1 MKTSLHFSFPCES
14 IATMKLSQHSKG
26 LLLTFVAVL
35 ILSPD
40 ALLVRLIRCDIWT
53 LLFWR
58 CFLTAIVMSL
68 FLLIRYR
75 SRFFYSFYATGRTG
89 LLLALDITFG
99 SLLFINSL
107 KQTTAANALIILA
120 AAPIVSS
127 LLSWIFLREAIPRH
141 TKIAICTCFGGI
153 LLIFSGSLENGLL
166 LGDLMALGATVMW
179 GANIV
184 IIRSG
189 KDVNMIPAN
198 VLGNLSV
205 VLVVLLLGA
214 QPLAVTTGEASLLL
228 LLGGVVLP
236 ISFAMI
242 TFSPRYLQAPEVS
255 LILLLETV
263 LGPIWVWLV
272 LGEVPHSRTLIAG
285 FLILGTLLFH
295 TGFSM
300 RKMNIKKLPQ
310 PILGD

>member
-1 MKTSLHFSFPCES
+1 MT
-14 IATMKLSQHSKG
+14 LSVHTKG
-26 LLLTFVAVL
+26 LLITFIAVL

-40 ALLVRLIRCDIWT
+40 ALLVRSIHCDIWT

-68 FLLIRYR
+68 FLLVRYR

-89 LLLALDITFG
+89 LLLALAITFG
-99 SLLFINSL
+99 SLLFVHSL

-127 LLSWIFLREAIPRH
+127 LLSWIFLREAVPLR
-141 TKIAICTCFGGI
+141 TKVAIFACFGGI
-153 LLIFSGSLENGLL
+153 MLIFSNSLENGLL
-166 LGDLMALGATVMW
+166 FGDLMALGATLMW
-179 GANIV
+179 GANVV

-189 KDVNMIPAN
+189 KAVNMIPAN

-205 VLVVLLLGA
+205 ALVVLLLGA
-214 QPLAVTTGEASLLL
+214 QPLQVTSGDASLLL
-228 LLGGVVLP
+228 LLGGVILP
-236 ISFAMI
+236 VSFAMI
-242 TFSPRYLQAPEVS
+242 TLSPRYLRAPEVS

-285 FLILGTLLFH
+285 FLILGTVLLH
-295 TGFSM
+295 TSFSL
-300 RKMNIKKLPQ
+300 RKTGTSHHQ
-310 PILGD
+310 P

>member
-1 MKTSLHFSFPCES
+1 MT
-14 IATMKLSQHSKG
+14 LSDHHKG

-40 ALLVRLIRCDIWT
+40 ALLVRLIQCDIWT

-58 CFLTAIVMSL
+58 CLLTAVMMSL
-68 FLLIRYR
+68 FLLVRYR
-75 SRFFYSFYATGRTG
+75 SRFFHSFYATGRTG
-89 LLLALDITFG
+89 LLLTLSITFG
-99 SLLFINSL
+99 SLLFVGSL

-120 AAPIVSS
+120 ATPIVSS
-127 LLSWIFLREAIPRH
+127 LFSWLFLREAVPLR
-141 TKIAICTCFGGI
+141 TKIAIFVCFSGI
-153 LLIFSGSLENGLL
+153 LLIFSGSITSGLL
-166 LGDLMALGATVMW
+166 LGDLMALGATIMW

-189 KDVNMIPAN
+189 REVNMIPAN

-214 QPLAVTTGEASLLL
+214 QPLAVTTAEAGLLL
-228 LLGGVVLP
+228 LLGGVILP

-242 TFSPRYLQAPEVS
+242 TLSPRYLRAPEVS
-255 LILLLETV
+255 LILLIETV

-272 LGEVPHSRTLIAG
+272 LAEVPHFRTLVAG
-285 FLILGTLLFH
+285 ALILGTLLIH
-295 TGFSM
+295 TSYSL
-300 RKMNIKKLPQ
+300 RKTR
-310 PILGD
+310 

>member
-1 MKTSLHFSFPCES
+1 MTVSSH
-14 IATMKLSQHSKG
+14 TKG
-26 LLLTFVAVL
+26 LLITFVAVL

-40 ALLVRLIRCDIWT
+40 ALLVRLIHCDIWT

-58 CFLTAIVMSL
+58 CLLTAIVMSL
-68 FLLIRYR
+68 FLLLHYR
-75 SRFFYSFYATGRTG
+75 SRFLYSFYATGRIG

-99 SLLFINSL
+99 SLLFIHSL

-127 LLSWIFLREAIPRH
+127 FLSWVFLREAVPLR
-141 TKIAICTCFGGI
+141 TKVAIFTCFGGI
-153 LLIFSGSLENGLL
+153 LLIFSNSLENGLF
-166 LGDLMALGATVMW
+166 LGDLMALGATLMW

-184 IIRSG
+184 IIRRG

-214 QPLAVTTGEASLLL
+214 QPFAVTTAEASLLL
-228 LLGGVVLP
+228 LLGGVILP
-236 ISFAMI
+236 ISFALI
-242 TFSPRYLQAPEVS
+242 TISPRYLKAPEVS

-263 LGPIWVWLV
+263 LGPIWVWLI

-285 FLILGTLLFH
+285 FLILGTLLLH
-295 TGFSM
+295 TSFSL
-300 RKMNIKKLPQ
+300 RKAEPLT
-310 PILGD
+310 

>member
-1 MKTSLHFSFPCES
+1 MTLSLH
-14 IATMKLSQHSKG
+14 TKG
-26 LLLTFVAVL
+26 LLTTFVAVL

-40 ALLVRLIRCDIWT
+40 ALLVRLIHCDIWT

-58 CFLTAIVMSL
+58 CLLTAMVMSL
-68 FLLIRYR
+68 FLLVRYR

-89 LLLALDITFG
+89 LLLALAITFG
-99 SLLFINSL
+99 SLLFIHSL

-127 LLSWIFLREAIPRH
+127 LLSWIFLRETVPLRTKVAIF
-141 TKIAICTCFGGI
+141 TCFGGI
-153 LLIFSGSLENGLL
+153 LLIFSNSLESGLL
-166 LGDLMALGATVMW
+166 LGDLMALGATLMW
-179 GANIV
+179 GANVV

-189 KDVNMIPAN
+189 KEVNMIPAN
-198 VLGNLSV
+198 VLGNLCV

-214 QPLAVTTGEASLLL
+214 QPLAVTTEEASQLL

-236 ISFAMI
+236 ISFALI
-242 TFSPRYLQAPEVS
+242 TLSPRYLQAPEIS

-272 LGEVPHSRTLIAG
+272 LGEVPHTRTLIAG
-285 FLILGTLLFH
+285 FLILGTLLLH
-295 TGFSM
+295 TLLSL
-300 RKMNIKKLPQ
+300 RQLPIRIKK
-310 PILGD
+310 